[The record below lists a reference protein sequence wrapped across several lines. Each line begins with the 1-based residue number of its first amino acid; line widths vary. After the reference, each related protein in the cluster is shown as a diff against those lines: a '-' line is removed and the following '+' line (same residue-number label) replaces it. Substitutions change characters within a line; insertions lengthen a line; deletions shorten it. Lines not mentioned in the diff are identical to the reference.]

1 MTSAVEK
8 AIRLKAATAAV
19 DKNFEEDI
27 RVENLIKLLE
37 MTVIWPKP
45 ETTVV
50 RPDTQREDANQSL
63 LRYCEEAVS
72 EKKEREAADDAG

>member
-19 DKNFEEDI
+19 DKNFEDI

-37 MTVIWPKP
+37 MIVMWPKP
-45 ETTVV
+45 VTTVV

-63 LRYCEEAVS
+63 QRYCEEAVS